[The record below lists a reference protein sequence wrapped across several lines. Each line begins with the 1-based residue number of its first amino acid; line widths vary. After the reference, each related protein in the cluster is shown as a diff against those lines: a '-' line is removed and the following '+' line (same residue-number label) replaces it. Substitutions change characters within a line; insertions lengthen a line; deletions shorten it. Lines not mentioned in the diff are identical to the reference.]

1 MRTVLA
7 LAALAA
13 GLADQAVQGPSPPG
27 LVRIDAVVSDQRG
40 RIVDDLRAEDFQVLE
55 DDAPQAIDSVRF
67 VKFDGSDPP
76 GEAVE
81 PVRSSADERA
91 EAAHGGTRLFAIFL
105 DEYHVA
111 SGEGAARVREAVRR
125 FVEQDLGPR
134 DLVVVVKPLDSLLN
148 LRLTRDRLS
157 VARAIATFE
166 GRKGQYE
173 PRNTFEKNFIAGSP
187 GRIEAVRTQ
196 IATSALNALATH
208 LGSLSGARKAILF
221 VSEGFAAN
229 PRRRGEEVAL
239 PTLQTVIRTANRA
252 TVSIYSFNPAGT
264 AAGSGD
270 AESKTLR
277 DLADETDGR
286 VVLDAPDAPANLT
299 RIVTDESAYYMIAF
313 RAAHPDA
320 DGKFHPVQVRIRR
333 PGVQIRSQRGYW
345 AASADDLLSAR
356 LLAKAVEPRPP
367 PEPPRHVSPLIRP
380 WFGLAHA
387 ATGNV
392 QVSFVW
398 EPAGRVPGDRSRA
411 DPPARI
417 TLTASKPDGTQVF
430 EGVVRSV
437 GYGADEP
444 GDAPARVVFETAP
457 GRLRLRMS
465 IEDAASQV
473 VDTDV
478 RDLIVAPLTAPVV
491 LGTAE
496 VIRLRNARD
505 FRTVEASADAV
516 PVAARE
522 FSRSERLLIRLPV
535 YATAGSPVVSARL
548 VSKLGSAMRD
558 LAVAPGPA
566 PGLYQIDLPLA
577 GLASGGYT
585 VEFIATSPAGEAK
598 DSLAFRVT
606 P

>member
-7 LAALAA
+7 LVLAA
-13 GLADQAVQGPSPPG
+13 GLADQAVPGPSEPD
-27 LVRIDAVVSDQRG
+27 LVRIDAVVSDPRG
-40 RIVDDLRAEDFQVLE
+40 RTVDNLRAEDFQILE
-55 DDAPQAIDSVRF
+55 DGAPSAVDSVRF
-67 VKFDGSDPP
+67 VKVDGSYPP
-76 GEAVE
+76 GEAIE
-81 PVRSSADERA
+81 PVQSSVDEKA

-111 SGEGAARVREAVRR
+111 SGEGVERAREAVRR

-134 DLVVVVKPLDSLLN
+134 DLVVVVKPLDSLLSI
-148 LRLTRDRLS
+148 RLTRDRGS

-173 PRNTFEKNFIAGSP
+173 PRNAFEKNFIAGSP
-187 GRIEAVRTQ
+187 LRIEAVRTQ
-196 IATSALNALATH
+196 IAASALNALATH
-208 LGSLSGARKAILF
+208 LGSLGGARKTILF
-221 VSEGFAAN
+221 VSEGFAAG
-229 PRRRGEEVAL
+229 PRRRGDEAL
-239 PTLQTVIRTANRA
+239 PTLETVIRTANRA
-252 TVSIYSFNPAGT
+252 TVSIYPFNPTGT
-264 AAGSGD
+264 TTGSGS
-270 AESKTLR
+270 AERETLR
-277 DLADETDGR
+277 ALADETDGR
-286 VVLDAPDAPANLT
+286 VILGALDAAAGLT
-299 RIVTDESAYYMIAF
+299 RIVNDASAYYVIAF
-313 RAAHPDA
+313 RAAHSDA
-320 DGKFHPVQVRIRR
+320 DGKFHPVQVQIRQR
-333 PGVQIRSQRGYW
+333 DVQIRSQKGYW
-345 AASADDLLSAR
+345 AASADDLLRAR
-356 LLAKAVEPRPP
+356 LLAKAAEPRPP

-380 WFGLAHA
+380 WFGVARG
-387 ATGNV
+387 ATGNE

-398 EPAGRVPGDRSRA
+398 EPAGRIPGDRSRT

-417 TLTASKPDGTQVF
+417 TLTASKPDGTEVF

-437 GYGADEP
+437 GYGADDP

-457 GRLRLRMS
+457 GRLRVRMS
-465 IEDAASQV
+465 IEDAASRV

-478 RDLIVAPLTAPVV
+478 RDLIVTPLTAPVA

-505 FRTVEASADAV
+505 FRMVEADAGAV

-522 FSRSERLLIRLPV
+522 FSRTERLLIRLPA
-535 YATAGSPVVSARL
+535 YAADGSPVVSAQL

-558 LAVAPGPA
+558 LTVVPGPV
-566 PGLYQIDLPLA
+566 PSLYQVDLPLA

-585 VEFIATSPAGEAK
+585 VEFVARSPTGEAK

>member
-1 MRTVLA
+1 MRTVVA
-7 LAALAA
+7 LALAA
-13 GLADQAVQGPSPPG
+13 GLADQIVPGPSLPG
-27 LVRIDAVVSDQRG
+27 LVRIDAVASDQRG

-67 VKFDGSDPP
+67 VRFDGSYPP

-111 SGEGAARVREAVRR
+111 PGDGAGRAREAVRR

-157 VARAIATFE
+157 IARAIATFE

-187 GRIEAVRTQ
+187 ARIEAVRAQ

-208 LGSLSGARKAILF
+208 LGSLGGARKAVLF
-221 VSEGFAAN
+221 VSEGFEAN
-229 PRRRGEEVAL
+229 PRHRGDEAL

-252 TVSIYSFNPAGT
+252 TVSIYPFNPT
-264 AAGSGD
+264 AAMAASGA
-270 AESKTLR
+270 AERETLR
-277 DLADETDGR
+277 HLADETDGR
-286 VVLDAPDAPANLT
+286 VILDAPDAAASLT
-299 RIVTDESAYYMIAF
+299 RIVSDESAYYMIAF
-313 RAAHPDA
+313 RAAHQDA

-333 PGVQIRSQRGYW
+333 PGVEIRSRRGYW

-356 LLAKAVEPRPP
+356 LMAKAVEPRPP

-380 WFGLAHA
+380 WFGVAHA

-398 EPAGRVPGDRSRA
+398 EPAGRVPGDRSRT

-417 TLTASKPDGTQVF
+417 TLTASRPDGTQIF

-457 GRLRLRMS
+457 GRLRVRMS

-478 RDLIVAPLTAPVV
+478 RDLIVAPLTSPVA

-505 FRTVEASADAV
+505 FRTVEANADAV

-522 FSRSERLLIRLPV
+522 FSRTERLLIRLPV

-558 LAVAPGPA
+558 LSVAPGPA

-577 GLASGGYT
+577 GLASGGYAI
-585 VEFIATSPAGEAK
+585 EFVATSPAGEAK